1 MDIGQNIAVKC
12 EPLRTSHIVVCHS
25 VITLYSLDTH
35 FDAPTQTTFEN
46 IVGKGEIARN
56 EQFLLF
62 PQCFLLNQIIVS
74 PLVHIFDII
83 SLFAAE
89 MEEHKMG
96 ISGKGLK

>member
-1 MDIGQNIAVKC
+1 M
-12 EPLRTSHIVVCHS
+12 
-25 VITLYSLDTH
+25 
-35 FDAPTQTTFEN
+35 
-46 IVGKGEIARN
+46 GKGELAHN

-89 MEEHKMG
+89 LEDPRIG
-96 ISGKGLK
+96 ISGKGLRHSFKLTLSQTTNFRPFKLKEFADDNFTFDENDGKFPK